1 MEWRP
6 IVSEGGQS
14 EVVRDRQGL
23 GKGCLLLP
31 TLFNL
36 YSYVW
41 NGRGIGMLYRMGV
54 TKGVDNG
61 GAGGGGFNPD
71 RIFQVNDETKNCPN
85 M

>member
-1 MEWRP
+1 MEADSVRRRS
-6 IVSEGGQS
+6 V

-41 NGRGIGMLYRMGV
+41 NGRGIGTLYRMGV

-61 GAGGGGFNPD
+61 GAGGGLQP
-71 RIFQVNDETKNCPN
+71 RPN
-85 M
+85 FSS